1 MTGARIAA
9 AYLDALE
16 NEDVAAIL
24 ALFRPEAI
32 VHSPLYGPVPAE
44 RFYPALFT
52 DTGRARLHLYG
63 VAEGDH
69 LAAIWFRFD
78 WTLRSGQSAGFD
90 CVDMLT
96 LDHDGLIS
104 ELHII
109 YDTVTVRPAFE
120 RETGRSWRQSPD
132 DRPQTAG

>member
-1 MTGARIAA
+1 MTGAEIAT
-9 AYLDALE
+9 AYLNALE
-16 NEDVAAIL
+16 NEDVAAVL
-24 ALFRPEAI
+24 ALFQPEAI
-32 VHSPLYGPVPAE
+32 VHSPLYGPVPAR

-78 WTLRSGQSAGFD
+78 WTLPSGQSAGFD

-109 YDTVTVRPAFE
+109 YDTITVRPAFE
-120 RETGRSWRQSPD
+120 RETGHSWRPGQPPGSP
-132 DRPQTAG
+132 T

>member
-1 MTGARIAA
+1 MTGAQIAT
-9 AYLDALE
+9 AYLNALE
-16 NEDVAAIL
+16 NEDAAAVL
-24 ALFRPEAI
+24 ALFQPEAI
-32 VHSPLYGPVPAE
+32 VHSPLYGPVPAT

-63 VAEGDH
+63 VAEGEH
-69 LAAIWFRFD
+69 LAAIWFHFD
-78 WTLRSGQSAGFD
+78 WTLPSGQSAGFD

-109 YDTVTVRPAFE
+109 YDTIAVRPVFE
-120 RETGRSWRQSPD
+120 QETGRSWRPGQPPASL
-132 DRPQTAG
+132 R

>member
-1 MTGARIAA
+1 MTGALIAT
-9 AYLDALE
+9 AYLNALE
-16 NEDVAAIL
+16 NEDVAAVL
-24 ALFRPEAI
+24 ALFQPEAI
-32 VHSPLYGPVPAE
+32 VHSPLYGRVPA
-44 RFYPALFT
+44 RQFYPALFT

-78 WTLRSGQSAGFD
+78 WTLRSGRSAGFD

-96 LDHDGLIS
+96 LDRDGLIS
-104 ELHII
+104 ALHII

-120 RETGRSWRQSPD
+120 RETGHSWRPGQLPRSP
-132 DRPQTAG
+132 R